1 MALAFALIKQ
11 MLKFEN
17 SSKDACDFGSEL
29 CIASLAM
36 TCARKFDASL
46 PQAPLEGLRPTN
58 NAKHFSSLAWCFL
71 LSVASRTAP
80 TIAPASAKVEGF
92 SGETTE
98 MSRATGL
105 PWFQYCTRISAG
117 CVWIYGRYV

>member
-1 MALAFALIKQ
+1 MYRMIYAMLHHHKTQVQLFTLRRMALALALIKQ

-46 PQAPLEGLRPTN
+46 PQAPLT
-58 NAKHFSSLAWCFL
+58 A
-71 LSVASRTAP
+71 SVE
-80 TIAPASAKVEGF
+80 I
-92 SGETTE
+92 
-98 MSRATGL
+98 
-105 PWFQYCTRISAG
+105 
-117 CVWIYGRYV
+117 